1 MKLIVILLAAVLS
14 QNVFAT
20 SATDVKDKAGETAD
34 AAANY
39 TKEQK
44 DAFIKEMEANLAT
57 LKTKIKDMKAKAGKS
72 KDESV
77 VKLEKEQKSLEHDIA
92 AMKSSSGKA
101 WGKLKAGVSKAWSD
115 IKTSMGEA
123 KDEISK

>member
-1 MKLIVILLAAVLS
+1 MKLLVILLSALLT

-20 SATDVKDKAGETAD
+20 SATDVKEKAGETAD

-44 DAFIKEMEANLAT
+44 DAFVKEMEENLAT

-77 VKLEKEQKSLEHDIA
+77 VKLEKEQKDLEHDIA
-92 AMKSSSGKA
+92 AMKKTSGKA
-101 WGKLKAGVSKAWSD
+101 WGKLKTGVSKAWSE
-115 IKTSMGEA
+115 IKTSLGEA
-123 KDEISK
+123 KDEITK